1 MRYKPVPDP
10 SVAVTLSEAQ
20 SAVPL
25 VPEVTEDC
33 CARLVARTAI
43 PSADAARTWLTFL
56 QALGLVREVGEE
68 FVRTERA
75 PDDSAVG
82 TAFRERVYGA
92 EEVLSVLDGAEQ
104 PVAAEA
110 VFEAV
115 DLVPRWEGHREV
127 DPEAIWEDRVEYILE
142 WAVRLGLAQKTAS
155 GYSSEAG

>member
-10 SVAVTLSEAQ
+10 AVDVTLGTAQ
-20 SAVPL
+20 AAVPL

-33 CARLVARTAI
+33 CARLVTRTAI

-56 QALGLVREVGEE
+56 QALGLVREVGGE
-68 FVRTERA
+68 FVRTDRA
-75 PDDSAVG
+75 PEDPAVV
-82 TAFRERVYGA
+82 TAFRERVYGV
-92 EEVLSVLDGAEQ
+92 EEVLSVLEAAGE
-104 PVAAEA
+104 PVAAKE

-127 DPEAIWEDRVEYILE
+127 DPEAIWENRVEHILE
-142 WAVRLGLAQKTAS
+142 WAVRLGLAEHTTS